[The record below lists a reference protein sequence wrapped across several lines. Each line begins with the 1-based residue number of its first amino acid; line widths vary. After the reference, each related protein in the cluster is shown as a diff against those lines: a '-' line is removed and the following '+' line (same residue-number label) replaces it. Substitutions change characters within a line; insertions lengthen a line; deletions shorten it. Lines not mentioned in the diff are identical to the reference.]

1 MKGRSCK
8 KEGIATKR
16 HKSHI
21 RIGAL
26 SLCICVCV
34 FRPLLAQSRVTFTG
48 VVQDESGAAVAG
60 AKIALMRQISSQTLE
75 TTSGE
80 AGRFS
85 FEELSPGEYLL
96 KAVQSL

>member
-1 MKGRSCK
+1 MKGRSCN

-80 AGRFS
+80 AGLC
-85 FEELSPGEYLL
+85 E
-96 KAVQSL
+96 